1 MGRNT
6 VRSERQVASKTI
18 TGLGLLAMCAAAG
31 LGGSQAYKRFT
42 EGIWTLY
49 STTQLFADLG
59 IPYPRGAWTSVQPT
73 IDWIMYQ
80 AATGVLLAAGLILWA
95 LGRLIGALR

>member
-1 MGRNT
+1 M
-6 VRSERQVASKTI
+6 VSKTI

-31 LGGSQAYKRFT
+31 LAGSQAYRRFT
-42 EGIWTLY
+42 EGSWTFY
-49 STTQLFADLG
+49 STTQLLADLG

-80 AATGVLLAAGLILWA
+80 SATGVLLGTGLILWA
-95 LGRLIGALR
+95 LGRLIGAIR